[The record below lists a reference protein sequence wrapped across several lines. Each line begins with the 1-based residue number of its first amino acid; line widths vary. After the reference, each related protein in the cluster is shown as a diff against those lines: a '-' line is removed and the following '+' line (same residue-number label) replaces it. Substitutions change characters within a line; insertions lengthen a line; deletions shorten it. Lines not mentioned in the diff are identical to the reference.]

1 MKRSFT
7 SIVVAVVLGLLFI
20 SQSVFIVDQRQRG
33 LVLQLG
39 KPVLPVREPGLHF
52 KIPFIQNVVLFENR
66 IQTFVMPRMSSQSV
80 DGKTIEIDNY
90 VCWRI
95 VDPLSFYKNLN
106 SGRIASERLKDI
118 VEGTLKAAIGKKT
131 LQDVINRVD
140 IMEDVLKI
148 TNAKAAAYGVDVVD
162 VRIRRSELPAK
173 NREAI
178 LDRMR
183 ANMIKQAN
191 EYRAQGEARKLD
203 IQSSAEKERDIIIAE
218 ARKEGMLMR
227 GSADAKSIEIF
238 AEALSKAPEFY
249 DFTKSLEVYK
259 KGFKNNTKV
268 ILSSEAD
275 FLKYLKYYTQ

>member
-1 MKRSFT
+1 MNRAIS
-7 SIVVAVVLGLLFI
+7 SILIVAVAVIVLLT
-20 SQSVFIVDQRQRG
+20 QSFFIVDQRQRG

-39 KPVLPVREPGLHF
+39 KPLLPVREPGLHF
-52 KIPFIQNVVLFENR
+52 KLPFIQNVVFFENR

-90 VCWRI
+90 VCWRV
-95 VDPLSFYKNLN
+95 VDPLNFYKNLH
-106 SGRIASERLKDI
+106 SEAVAAARLRDI

-140 IMEDVLKI
+140 IMEEVLAI

-178 LDRMR
+178 LNRMR

-191 EYRAQGEARKLD
+191 GYRAQGEARKLD
-203 IQSSAEKERDIIIAE
+203 IQSAAEKERDITIAE
-218 ARKEGMLMR
+218 ARKEATIMR
-227 GSADAKSIEIF
+227 GEADAKAIEIF
-238 AEALSKAPEFY
+238 GNALSKSPDFYEFSR
-249 DFTKSLEVYK
+249 SLEVYK
-259 KGFKNNTKV
+259 KGFKDNTKI
-268 ILSSEAD
+268 ILSSDEE
-275 FLKYLKYYTQ
+275 FLKHFK

>member
-259 KGFKNNTKV
+259 KGVKNNTKV
-268 ILSSEAD
+268 ILSSEED
-275 FLKYLKYYTQ
+275 FLKYLK

>member
-1 MKRSFT
+1 MNRSLT
-7 SIVVAVVLGLLFI
+7 GILVAVVLGLLI
-20 SQSVFIVDQRQRG
+20 VSQSVFVVDQRQRG

-39 KPVLPVREPGLHF
+39 KPVLPVKEPGLHF
-52 KIPFIQNVVLFENR
+52 KIPFIQNVVFFENR

-90 VCWRI
+90 VCWRV
-95 VDPLSFYKNLN
+95 VDPLNFYKNLQSEN
-106 SGRIASERLKDI
+106 IASSRLRDI

-140 IMEDVLKI
+140 IMEDVLRI
-148 TNAKAAAYGVDVVD
+148 TNAKASAYGVDVVD

-178 LDRMR
+178 LNRMR

-191 EYRAQGEARKLD
+191 EYRAQGEARKLE
-203 IQSSAEKERDIIIAE
+203 IQSAAEKERDITIAE
-218 ARKEGMLMR
+218 AQKNGIIRR
-227 GSADAKSIEIF
+227 GKADAQAIEIF
-238 AEALSKAPEFY
+238 AQALSQSPAFY

-259 KGFKNNTKV
+259 KGFKDNSKV
-268 ILSSEAD
+268 ILSSDAE
-275 FLKYLKYYTQ
+275 FLKYFK

>member
-268 ILSSEAD
+268 ILSSEED
-275 FLKYLKYYTQ
+275 FLKYLK